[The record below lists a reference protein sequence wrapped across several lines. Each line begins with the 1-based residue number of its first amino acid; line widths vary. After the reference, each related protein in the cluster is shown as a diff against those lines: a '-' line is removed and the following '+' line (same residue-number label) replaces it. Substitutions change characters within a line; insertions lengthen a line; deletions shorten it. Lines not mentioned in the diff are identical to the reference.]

1 MFTGPGQ
8 AQEVDRVH
16 GARTPNEQLAAVM
29 AEAGVSN
36 KGLAARVCDEA
47 KLVSLSVSYD
57 HGSVRGW
64 LQGVRPRSDA
74 VACIAAAL
82 SRKLGRPVAP
92 SDIGYGDEAADDP
105 EQPEIIDRGVV
116 YQEDASAAV
125 GILDRL
131 TNADLAANATAL
143 EAPWSPDA
151 APRVITS
158 YLFTSTLWSPV
169 TEPAIDEPQAVAD
182 RIRST
187 VRSITQ
193 LDFQFGGGH
202 VRTMLLSYWKTEVV
216 PELRRDYP
224 ALVRQQLFAA
234 AADAAEVLGWSA
246 YDAGHHGT
254 AQRYFIQGL
263 RLAREAD
270 DPMMAGQILSNLSH
284 QANFLGQFGNAL
296 YLARAAQTATV
307 HRSTATV
314 RSMFLA
320 MEARALASIG
330 DRTGCLAAIGEAE
343 RQFAARSTTEDP
355 DWIDYFDELELAGE
369 AAHCFR
375 DLGLATETLLFA
387 GQAIDGARTPAR
399 TRAFISM
406 VNAAGELTAGNV
418 DSAVALAVDSV
429 NLAGS
434 LKSDRYRKYL
444 SDFYGTVRARGD
456 IIVARDFVEVLEAYH
471 PTVLGRWR

>member
-1 MFTGPGQ
+1 MN
-8 AQEVDRVH
+8 
-16 GARTPNEQLAAVM
+16 GARTPNERLAAVM

-36 KGLAARVCDEA
+36 KGLAQRVCDEA
-47 KLVSLSVSYD
+47 KLVGLSVSYD

-64 LQGVRPRSDA
+64 LQGVRPRNDA
-74 VACIAAAL
+74 IGCIAAAL

-92 SDIGYGDEAADDP
+92 SDIGYEDEAADDP
-105 EQPEIIDRGVV
+105 DQPEIIDRGAD

-131 TNADLAANATAL
+131 TSADLAANTVAL
-143 EAPWSPDA
+143 EAPWSSEA
-151 APRVITS
+151 ASRVITG
-158 YLFTSTLWSPV
+158 YLFSSTLWSPTV
-169 TEPAIDEPQAVAD
+169 EPAIDEPQAVAD

-187 VRSITQ
+187 VRSMTQ
-193 LDFQFGGGH
+193 LDFEFGGGH

-224 ALVRQQLFAA
+224 APVRQQLFAA

-254 AQRYFIQGL
+254 AQRYFVQGL
-263 RLAREAD
+263 RLAREAGD
-270 DPMMAGQILSNLSH
+270 RMMAGQILSNLSH
-284 QANFLGQFGNAL
+284 QANFLGQFESAL
-296 YLARAAQTATV
+296 HLARAAQAATA
-307 HRSTATV
+307 RRATATV

-330 DRTGCLAAIGEAE
+330 DRAGCLAAIGEAE
-343 RQFAARSTTEDP
+343 REFAARRAGDDP
-355 DWIDYFDELELAGE
+355 DWIDYFDEWELAGE

-375 DLGLATETLLFA
+375 DLGLAEETLHFA
-387 GQAIDGARTPAR
+387 GQAIDTVRTPAR

-406 VNAAGELTAGNV
+406 VTAAGELNAGNV
-418 DSAVALAVDSV
+418 DSAVALAVESV
-429 NLAGS
+429 KLAGS

-444 SDFYGTVRARGD
+444 RDFYRTVHIKGD
-456 IIVARDFVEVLEAYH
+456 DIVARDFVEILEVHH
-471 PTVLGRWR
+471 PTVLGRGR

>member
-1 MFTGPGQ
+1 MS
-8 AQEVDRVH
+8 H
-16 GARTPNEQLAAVM
+16 
-29 AEAGVSN
+29 
-36 KGLAARVCDEA
+36 KGLAQRVCDEA
-47 KLVSLSVSYD
+47 NLVDLSVSYD

-64 LQGVRPRSDA
+64 LKGVRPRADTIPC
-74 VACIAAAL
+74 VAAAL

-92 SDIGYGDEAADDP
+92 PEIGYENEAAADP
-105 EQPEIIDRGVV
+105 HQPEIIERGVE
-116 YQEDASAAV
+116 YQEDASTAV
-125 GILDRL
+125 SILDRL
-131 TNADLAANATAL
+131 THADLEANATAL
-143 EAPWSPDA
+143 EAPWSA
-151 APRVITS
+151 EATPRVVTG
-158 YLFTSTLWSPV
+158 YLFASNLWSPA
-169 TEPAIDEPQAVAD
+169 TEPVITEPQAVAS

-224 ALVRQQLFAA
+224 ASVRRELFAA

-284 QANFLGQFGNAL
+284 QANFLGQFESAL
-296 YLARAAQTATV
+296 HLARAAQAATAQ
-307 HRSTATV
+307 RATATV

-330 DRTGCLAAIGEAE
+330 DRTGCLSALGEAE
-343 RQFAARSTTEDP
+343 REFAARSTVEDP

-375 DLGLATETLLFA
+375 DLGLSAETLQFA
-387 GQAIDGARTPAR
+387 GQAIDAVRTPAR

-406 VNAAGELTAGNV
+406 VTAAGELRAGNV
-418 DSAVALAVDSV
+418 DSALALAVDSV
-429 NLAGS
+429 TLAGAI
-434 LKSDRYRKYL
+434 KSERYRKYL
-444 SDFYGTVRARGD
+444 RDFYESVHARGD
-456 IIVARDFVEVLEAYH
+456 STVARDFVELLAVHH
-471 PTVLGRWR
+471 PAVVSRGR